1 MADARTRI
9 EPDAPLVRETCVR
22 LAPHSALQGAAARA
36 RVPSDA
42 SRPTIL
48 PRMRCRGLFAGGIFA
63 LLAVPGFG
71 TASED
76 RVHGNLC
83 HHARA
88 PAAKPSRKLRI
99 PAPPDCGAV
108 PSGGRH
114 ARRNG

>member
-9 EPDAPLVRETCVR
+9 EPDAPLVRDTCVR